1 MGVERAAQ
9 LRWQRVRVIANATF
23 VDSKTSYDDMLL
35 AQQFV
40 VSGISDSANLIG
52 FYEKHGFSI
61 RIAYNWRDK
70 FLAGTGQANVG
81 GIPPTYVDE
90 YDQIDIGASYTFGDN
105 LQVFLDAI
113 NITDETTYVY
123 GRQLARYCSPHKQ
136 VHDTTWDCATPSNE
150 GRLRYTE
157 GPLGYRAALF
167 VYLLMPNKRLR
178 VVK

>member
-1 MGVERAAQ
+1 MIVPSNQDEDTVDGWELNLQ
-9 LRWQRVRVIANATF
+9 HNFGGSGFGVIANATF

-123 GRQLARYCSPHKQ
+123 GRTTGQVLFAAQAGPRY
-136 VHDTTWDCATPSNE
+136 NL
-150 GRLRYTE
+150 GLRYT
-157 GPLGYRAALF
+157 F
-167 VYLLMPNKRLR
+167 
-178 VVK
+178 

>member
-1 MGVERAAQ
+1 
-9 LRWQRVRVIANATF
+9 
-23 VDSKTSYDDMLL
+23 
-35 AQQFV
+35 

-70 FLAGTGQANVG
+70 FLSGTGQTNVG

-90 YDQIDIGASYTFGDN
+90 YDQIDIGASYSFGDN

-123 GRQLARYCSPHKQ
+123 GRATGQVLFAAQAGPRY
-136 VHDTTWDCATPSNE
+136 NL
-150 GRLRYTE
+150 GLRYN
-157 GPLGYRAALF
+157 F
-167 VYLLMPNKRLR
+167 
-178 VVK
+178 

>member
-1 MGVERAAQ
+1 MLRVEEEAQRRGRKGIFLTAA
-9 LRWQRVRVIANATF
+9 
-23 VDSKTSYDDMLL
+23 KTT
-35 AQQFV
+35 V
-40 VSGISDSANLIG
+40 G

-123 GRQLARYCSPHKQ
+123 GRTTGQVLFAAQAGPRY
-136 VHDTTWDCATPSNE
+136 NL
-150 GRLRYTE
+150 GLRYSC
-157 GPLGYRAALF
+157 
-167 VYLLMPNKRLR
+167 
-178 VVK
+178 

>member
-1 MGVERAAQ
+1 M
-9 LRWQRVRVIANATF
+9 
-23 VDSKTSYDDMLL
+23 
-35 AQQFV
+35 
-40 VSGISDSANLIG
+40 SGISDSANLIG

-123 GRQLARYCSPHKQ
+123 GRTTGQVLFAAQAGPRY
-136 VHDTTWDCATPSNE
+136 NL
-150 GRLRYTE
+150 GLRYT
-157 GPLGYRAALF
+157 F
-167 VYLLMPNKRLR
+167 
-178 VVK
+178 